1 MGRRASTKQSVDLSE
16 VVGNCAESVLVHDV
30 KGGILYANDTAASAF
45 HFTTPEALLGTD
57 ILDLLVESER
67 DKYSARVNM
76 LLESKQPFSDIDFSM
91 LTSNGESFIASVCAY
106 PVRSGDETQVALVL
120 HDITARKLVEQG
132 LKRQLE
138 IAHSEIT
145 DLVKRKQEDNR
156 IDGRLVH
163 RLVVVY
169 GSYVMKVALKEL
181 VEDPRIESK
190 FISYEDEYEAN
201 LVDKLN
207 PDVVVFAFS
216 GCSSI
221 EAEDI
226 RALAQAHKRLHV
238 LVVCMRLDEE
248 RAQELIRAGVHGLIA
263 KEDEIRLVPVAVN
276 SIMQGELWCS
286 RTVLRA
292 VIDNYRVFSPS
303 PDGDGGNGSILTER
317 EREILKLIA
326 QSYRNKE
333 IAEKLGISYYTVV
346 THIYNIYRKLDVN
359 RRVDA
364 IHYAITNGLV
374 GF

>member
-1 MGRRASTKQSVDLSE
+1 MGRRASIKQAVDFSE

-30 KGGILYANDTAASAF
+30 KGKIVYANDSAAEAF
-45 HFTTPEALLGTD
+45 HAHSPESMYGTD
-57 ILDLLVESER
+57 ILDLLVESEQ
-67 DKYSARVNM
+67 DKYSARIKM
-76 LLESKQPFSDIDFSM
+76 LLESGQSFADIEFSM
-91 LTSNGESFIASVCAY
+91 MTQNGESFIASICAFCIGGEKES
-106 PVRSGDETQVALVL
+106 RVAIVL

-181 VEDPRIESK
+181 VEDPRIDSQ
-190 FISYEDEYEAN
+190 FISYEEEYEAN
-201 LVDKLN
+201 LVEKLN

-216 GCSSI
+216 GCGSM

-226 RALAQAHKRLHV
+226 RALAQAQKRLHV

-263 KEDEIRLVPVAVN
+263 KEDEIRLVPVAIN
-276 SIMQGELWCS
+276 SIVQGELWCS

-303 PDGDGGNGSILTER
+303 QDGDNGNGSILTER
-317 EREILKLIA
+317 EKEILKLIA

-364 IHYAITNGLV
+364 IHYAISNGLV
-374 GF
+374 GY